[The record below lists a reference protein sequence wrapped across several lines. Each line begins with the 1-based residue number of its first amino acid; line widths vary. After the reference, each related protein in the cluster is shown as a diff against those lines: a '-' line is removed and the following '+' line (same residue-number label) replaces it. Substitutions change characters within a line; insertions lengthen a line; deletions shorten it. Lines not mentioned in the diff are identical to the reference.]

1 MEENRPSPFR
11 IIWTDTLAFLAVLF
25 PLAFAFIIVVNWA
38 LGEPPLESF
47 LWIAAAST
55 VLGIGVLIWRV
66 AAITALYNDA
76 QEVTATIT
84 GISFYRDRGRV
95 DYVFTYQNQ
104 KYLNKNAVIK
114 NGRTRNILIGEKRTA
129 LVDRDNPKKSIL
141 KDLYI

>member
-11 IIWTDTLAFLAVLF
+11 IIWTDTLAFIAVVF
-25 PLAFAFIIVVNWA
+25 PLVFALIIVINWA
-38 LGEPPLESF
+38 LGEPLFDLF

-55 VLGIGVLIWRV
+55 VLGSGVLIWRV

-84 GISFYRDRGRV
+84 SISFYRDRGRV

-104 KYLNKNAVIK
+104 KYLNKNAVMK
-114 NGRTRNILIGEKRTA
+114 NGRTRNILIGEKRTV

-141 KDLYI
+141 KDLYL